1 MMMIRLHFGP
11 QDDTGGD
18 PHNDPTRIGFAAG
31 HEDTR
36 RMSPSGQLPSSA
48 AIPSPQFD
56 GKIPAP
62 SLDARIGQALGPY
75 VVEKVLARGGM
86 GVVYLAVDLGLSR
99 KVALKLMLKD
109 ALADGDAAAR
119 FQREARATASLA
131 HPNIAS
137 VYMVGLAE
145 DGSPYLAM
153 EFVDGGSLLEVI
165 RKRTPVGYSQAADWM
180 AQAAEGLRAA
190 HKQGIIHRDIK
201 PGNMMVSTT
210 GVLKLVDFGLAK
222 VMFDDNYRTV
232 EGTVLGTPKYM
243 SPEQG
248 QGRQLDFKS
257 DIYSLGATFYH
268 ILTGRPPFE
277 ADTPVQVLFKHATAQ
292 LVPMRSIVPTIPIE
306 WDTVVARCMRKD
318 PNDRY
323 EHYEDLIGDLRT
335 LRLQTMA
342 QEQGPVI
349 GADGTNSYS
358 HSAHSTGS
366 IPSLPS
372 LPSLHDVSGVRPS
385 AEPLLTPITYEAAPP
400 IPTMYKI
407 GFGIAAVFVLALAT
421 HAAMTI
427 SEGSDDELASG
438 GEDGTSYLPLLI
450 ERVLK
455 EPASRERK
463 DDPDYIA
470 FRSTQLILSEFHGA
484 IRTYASTEGSPPG
497 NLTILVENDLV
508 EKIFDSDSETAEPL
522 DGWRQRLIYSSYRKE
537 VRSPGID
544 KLPNTEDDIY
554 IEEDGRVIIPDIY
567 SVYTNSL

>member
-1 MMMIRLHFGP
+1 MMKDRNIFGP

-36 RMSPSGQLPSSA
+36 RMTPSGQLPSSA
-48 AIPSPQFD
+48 AIP
-56 GKIPAP
+56 AP
-62 SLDARIGQALGPY
+62 SFEPGPSIPTVDARVGQALGPY
-75 VVEKVLARGGM
+75 VVERVLARGGM
-86 GVVYLAVDLGLSR
+86 GVVYLAADLALSR

-109 ALADGDAAAR
+109 ALADKDASAR
-119 FQREARATASLA
+119 FQREARATASLI
-131 HPNIAS
+131 HPNIAA
-137 VYMVGLAE
+137 VYMVGVAE
-145 DGSPYLAM
+145 DGSPYLSM
-153 EFVDGGSLLEVI
+153 EYVDGGSLLEVI
-165 RKRTPVGYSQAADWM
+165 RKRIPVTYSQAADWM

-201 PGNMMVSTT
+201 PGNMMVSSS
-210 GVLKLVDFGLAK
+210 GALKLVDFGLAK

-277 ADTPVQVLFKHATAQ
+277 ADSSVQVLFKHATAQ
-292 LVPMRSIVPTIPIE
+292 LVPMRSIVPSIPIE
-306 WDTVVARCMRKD
+306 WDNVIARCMRKD

-342 QEQGPVI
+342 QEQGPVLA
-349 GADGTNSYS
+349 ADGTNAVSQ
-358 HSAHSTGS
+358 AMRSTNS
-366 IPSLPS
+366 VPSVPS
-372 LPSLHDVSGVRPS
+372 LPSLHDVSAVRPT

-400 IPTMYKI
+400 IPLTYKI
-407 GFGIAAVFVLALAT
+407 GFAIAAVIVLGLAT
-421 HAAMTI
+421 HAAITVAGN
-427 SEGSDDELASG
+427 SDGSASAG
-438 GEDGTSYLPLLI
+438 GEDGRTYLPMLI

-455 EPASRERK
+455 EPASRGRK
-463 DDPDYIA
+463 DDQDYIA

-484 IRTYASTEGSPPG
+484 IRSYVDTEGSAPG
-497 NLTILVENDLV
+497 NLTILVEKELV
-508 EKIFDSDSETAEPL
+508 EKIFDLDSETGEPL
-522 DGWRQRLIYSSYRKE
+522 DGWRHRLIYSSYRKE

-544 KLPNTEDDIY
+544 QLPNTEDDIY
-554 IEEDGRVIIPDIY
+554 IEEDGRVVIPDIY

>member
-1 MMMIRLHFGP
+1 MTPIRVHLGP

-18 PHNDPTRIGFAAG
+18 PHNDPTRIGFAGA

-36 RMSPSGQLPSSA
+36 RMGPSGQLPSSA
-48 AIPSPQFD
+48 AIPGPVFD
-56 GKIPAP
+56 GGKAP
-62 SLDARIGQALGPY
+62 PDLDARIGKVLGPY

-86 GVVYLAVDLGLSR
+86 GVVYLAKDPGLNRS
-99 KVALKLMLKD
+99 VALKLMLKD
-109 ALADGDAAAR
+109 ALADGDASAR
-119 FQREARATASLA
+119 FQREARATASLT

-145 DGSPYLAM
+145 DGSPFLAM

-210 GVLKLVDFGLAK
+210 GALKLVDFGLAK
-222 VMFDDNYRTV
+222 VMFDDHYRTV

-277 ADTPVQVLFKHATAQ
+277 ADTSVQVLFKHATAQ

-306 WDTVVARCMRKD
+306 WDNVISRCMRKD

-323 EHYEDLIGDLRT
+323 QHYEDLIGDLRT

-342 QEQGPVI
+342 QEQGPVL
-349 GADGTNSYS
+349 GADGTNSFS
-358 HSAHSTGS
+358 QDARSTGS
-366 IPSLPS
+366 MPSLPS
-372 LPSLHDVSGVRPS
+372 LPSLHDVSGVRPTM
-385 AEPLLTPITYEAAPP
+385 EPLLTPITYEEAPP
-400 IPTMYKI
+400 IPWFYKAA
-407 GFGIAAVFVLALAT
+407 FAVAAVFVLGLSI
-421 HAAMTI
+421 HAAVTI
-427 SEGSDDELASG
+427 SGRSEEGTSSG
-438 GEDGTSYLPLLI
+438 DGDGTSQLVLLG
-450 ERVLK
+450 ERILK
-455 EPASRERK
+455 EPGSRGRK
-463 DDPDYIA
+463 GDKDYIA
-470 FRSTQLILSEFHGA
+470 FRSTLMILDAFHGA
-484 IRTYASTEGSPPG
+484 IRTHVANEGSPPG
-497 NLTILVENDLV
+497 NLTQLVEAELV
-508 EKIFDSDSETAEPL
+508 ESIFDSDSETGEPL
-522 DGWRQRLIYSSYRKE
+522 DGWRQRLVYSSYRKE

-544 KLPNTEDDIY
+544 LLPNTEDDIY
-554 IEEDGRVIIPDIY
+554 IEEDGRLVVPDIY
-567 SVYTNSL
+567 SAFQNSL